1 MPPSLSP
8 RALPNPA
15 ESPSEISSV
24 DDLLRV
30 LRASLP
36 AELAERVRTG
46 AAPGDASTLPRL
58 ATGIPALD
66 ALLGGGFPR
75 GRLSEITGPLS
86 SGRTALA
93 HALVAAATRN
103 GEIVAVVDASDAFD
117 PESAAAAG
125 IDLAR
130 VLWARPP
137 RPREAL
143 RCAERLLEARGFGV
157 VVLDQ
162 DVPIDSRAGES
173 IWLRMSRSA
182 TASGTALVLLASST
196 RAGPFAALNLEARST
211 RVHFAAQPA
220 WLEALHTH
228 VVPVRTRIGG
238 ITGSAALVWATAS
251 GLLNVKTAG

>member
-1 MPPSLSP
+1 MLH
-8 RALPNPA
+8 
-15 ESPSEISSV
+15 SPSPLALSDPARHPSETGSV
-24 DDLLRV
+24 DDLLRT

-36 AELAERVRTG
+36 AALAERVRTG
-46 AAPGDASTLPRL
+46 AAPNDASALPRL
-58 ATGIPALD
+58 ATGIAALD

-75 GRLSEITGPLS
+75 GRVSEITGPLS

-93 HALVAAATRN
+93 LALVAAATRN
-103 GEIVAVVDASDAFD
+103 GEIAAVVEASDAFD
-117 PESAAAAG
+117 PEAAAAAG

-162 DVPIDSRAGES
+162 DAPIDPRAGES

-196 RAGPFAALNLEARST
+196 RAGPFAALSLEARAT

-220 WLEALHTH
+220 WLEALDTQ
-228 VVPVRTRIGG
+228 VIPVRARIGG
-238 ITGSAALVWATAS
+238 IAGSAALAWSATP
-251 GLLNVKTAG
+251 GPLNVKMAG